1 MFNDCNYSSYISIW
15 LLLNQWTKL
24 PLGSRSSGTLQGC
37 HSLVQCLT
45 NPSGSDWSPWSISL
59 WSARCQPDVNLICT
73 SKRNNRVELSHL
85 RCLTVDQYVEADH
98 RKCQPIILRKMHV
111 HMCGIV
117 PFLLLVRFWLSYIW
131 GNKQYVSCH
140 CL

>member
-1 MFNDCNYSSYISIW
+1 MIVITALKEVYDYYWTNGQSS
-15 LLLNQWTKL
+15 
-24 PLGSRSSGTLQGC
+24 PLGHVHEAHCRAVTRLSSAWQTHQALIDLLGQFRSGAPGVKLY
-37 HSLVQCLT
+37 
-45 NPSGSDWSPWSISL
+45 
-59 WSARCQPDVNLICT
+59 VNLICT

-117 PFLLLVRFWLSYIW
+117 PFLLLVRFLLSYIW